1 LNPVGAQL
9 EAGHAERVRRD
20 RNELSSMSRQTV
32 DSDQVL
38 ADTDE
43 QAESTAHDEVFV
55 KGRNVEI
62 PDHYRIYVS
71 Q

>member
-1 LNPVGAQL
+1 
-9 EAGHAERVRRD
+9 
-20 RNELSSMSRQTV
+20 MSRQTV